1 MTYAGVTSGSP
12 LSLPG
17 RDGNDNLHSP
27 SDPNGLSGRGGRA
40 DSPAAVSAGA
50 EGLDQPSPP
59 RPAFG
64 KEASAGVI
72 QARCVL
78 IGNGPAFTGASGQRR
93 LGPPLSVSARSKE
106 NLGFNNTRTLALR
119 R

>member
-1 MTYAGVTSGSP
+1 MRASQADRHSACLGGMEMIVCTAPPIPTVVWAGG
-12 LSLPG
+12 
-17 RDGNDNLHSP
+17 
-27 SDPNGLSGRGGRA
+27 A
-40 DSPAAVSAGA
+40 DSPAAVSAGV
-50 EGLDQPSPP
+50 EGLDQSPPSPSP

-64 KEASAGVI
+64 REASAGVI

-78 IGNGPAFTGASGQRR
+78 IGNGPAFTSASGRRR

-106 NLGFNNTRTLALR
+106 NLGFNTRTLALR